1 MNAERSPG
9 TLFFDGACGM
19 CTRSRDFLLKIDR
32 SGNLQTEVL
41 QSPGAAERLG
51 VAPTS
56 LLESVRWLDS
66 SGAVYSGA
74 EAANAAF
81 SEAVGTRIPLAI
93 YRIPG
98 IRFIEDAIYRWVAAN
113 RYRFPGT
120 TPYCQSHPSACRD

>member
-1 MNAERSPG
+1 MSAPTG

-19 CTRSRDFLLKIDR
+19 CTRSRDLLLKFNR
-32 SGNLQTEVL
+32 TGNVTTQTL
-41 QSPGAAERLG
+41 QSPGTAERLG
-51 VAPTS
+51 ITPGG

-74 EAANAAF
+74 EAANAAL
-81 SEAVGTRIPLAI
+81 SAAVGTRIPLAI

-98 IRFIEDAIYRWVAAN
+98 VRSLEEAVYRWVAAN

-120 TPYCQSHPSACRD
+120 TPYCESHPTAC

>member
-1 MNAERSPG
+1 MNTAVAG

-19 CTRSRDFLLKIDR
+19 CTRSRDLLLRLDR
-32 SGNLQTEVL
+32 TGDLKTETL
-41 QSPGAAERLG
+41 QSPGAAQRLAI
-51 VAPTS
+51 APAS

-81 SEAVGTRIPLAI
+81 SAAVGTRIPLAI

-98 IRFIEDAIYRWVAAN
+98 IRWIEEAVYHWVAAN

-120 TPYCQSHPSACRD
+120 TPYCESHPSAC

>member
-1 MNAERSPG
+1 MNG

-32 SGNLQTEVL
+32 TGNLHTEPL

-51 VAPTS
+51 ITPTS

-66 SGAVYSGA
+66 SGTVHSGA

-81 SEAVGTRIPLAI
+81 
-93 YRIPG
+93 
-98 IRFIEDAIYRWVAAN
+98 
-113 RYRFPGT
+113 
-120 TPYCQSHPSACRD
+120 